1 MTRMI
6 FFSYTESHE
15 YLEWDSTN
23 SYHPNQLNQEKKENR
38 HVKFQNMA
46 CIYMWREENNNNNSH
61 PKLNMCIFLYLYFEI
76 KRLLWYPHISPLQH
90 EIEPPLSCSL
100 LYRAFLA
107 KERSLM
113 HWNILLRVSY
123 LLQRAATHLLRI
135 FKGTFFTIEKDTT
148 KSLGL
153 RGIKTSA
160 NGGTKWRQISKI
172 AFGRNQKFFSGNVI
186 ALWVDSDEKIKKFE

>member
-1 MTRMI
+1 
-6 FFSYTESHE
+6 
-15 YLEWDSTN
+15 
-23 SYHPNQLNQEKKENR
+23 
-38 HVKFQNMA
+38 MA

-61 PKLNMCIFLYLYFEI
+61 PKLNMCIFLYLYFEM
-76 KRLLWYPHISPLQH
+76 KRLPGYPHLSPLQH
-90 EIEPPLSCSL
+90 EIEPPLSSFL

-107 KERSLM
+107 KERNPM
-113 HWNILLRVSY
+113 HRNIPLRASY

-172 AFGRNQKFFSGNVI
+172 AFGRNQTFFSGNVI

>member
-1 MTRMI
+1 
-6 FFSYTESHE
+6 
-15 YLEWDSTN
+15 
-23 SYHPNQLNQEKKENR
+23 
-38 HVKFQNMA
+38 MA
-46 CIYMWREENNNNNSH
+46 CIYIWREENNNNNSH

-153 RGIKTSA
+153 RGIRVLEATSEREEQ
-160 NGGTKWRQISKI
+160 NGGKFRKLEKIIKKI
-172 AFGRNQKFFSGNVI
+172 AFDRNQNFFRETSLLYMSTLLYV
-186 ALWVDSDEKIKKFE
+186 

>member
-1 MTRMI
+1 
-6 FFSYTESHE
+6 
-15 YLEWDSTN
+15 
-23 SYHPNQLNQEKKENR
+23 
-38 HVKFQNMA
+38 
-46 CIYMWREENNNNNSH
+46 
-61 PKLNMCIFLYLYFEI
+61 
-76 KRLLWYPHISPLQH
+76 
-90 EIEPPLSCSL
+90 
-100 LYRAFLA
+100 
-107 KERSLM
+107 M
-113 HWNILLRVSY
+113 HRNLPLRVSY

>member
-1 MTRMI
+1 
-6 FFSYTESHE
+6 
-15 YLEWDSTN
+15 
-23 SYHPNQLNQEKKENR
+23 
-38 HVKFQNMA
+38 
-46 CIYMWREENNNNNSH
+46 
-61 PKLNMCIFLYLYFEI
+61 MCIFLYLYFEM
-76 KRLLWYPHISPLQH
+76 KRLPQYPHLSPNTKLNH
-90 EIEPPLSCSL
+90 LFL

-107 KERSLM
+107 KERNLM
-113 HWNILLRVSY
+113 HRNILLRVRY

-153 RGIKTSA
+153 RGISVLEATSRREETNA

-186 ALWVDSDEKIKKFE
+186 ALCVDSVEKIKKNSLWPL